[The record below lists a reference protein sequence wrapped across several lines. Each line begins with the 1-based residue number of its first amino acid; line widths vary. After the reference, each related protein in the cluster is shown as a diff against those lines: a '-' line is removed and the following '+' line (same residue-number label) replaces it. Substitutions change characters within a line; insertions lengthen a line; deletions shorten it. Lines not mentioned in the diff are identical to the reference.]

1 MRDIHG
7 LVRYAARD
15 PEGLLSRL
23 VPEWAVPPSDFARM
37 AEWVR
42 DAARWALR
50 NRDADA
56 FLRVLDAICVS
67 VPLREE
73 VAGTLRPRRK
83 RPGVDGSRLREV
95 LENLEEIASR
105 YTKLRRSGKTLV
117 GLCPIHPERNP
128 SFHVYP
134 DHHFHCFGCGSH
146 GDAADLVA
154 AVEGVSRKEAIR
166 MLLRGEVAKWSTP
179 TG

>member
-1 MRDIHG
+1 MRDVHG
-7 LVRYAARD
+7 LVRYAARE
-15 PEGLLSRL
+15 PEGLLARL
-23 VPEWAVPPSDFARM
+23 VPEWAVPPAEFARM

-50 NRDADA
+50 NRNADA
-56 FLRVLDAICVS
+56 FLHALDAICAT

-73 VAGTLRPRRK
+73 VVGKLRPRR
-83 RPGVDGSRLREV
+83 PTAGEGTLLREV
-95 LENLEEIASR
+95 LQNVRDVASR
-105 YTKLRRSGKTLV
+105 YTRLRRSGRTLV

-134 DHHFHCFGCGSH
+134 DHFHCFGCGSH

-166 MLLRGEVAKWSTP
+166 LLLKEVST
-179 TG
+179 